1 VKDSTGKFSPPI
13 DLRLTGTGSTA
24 AASSSSIPYTASVTL
39 YSRVTRVDT
48 KASVVGVPMSL
59 YARPKNGTTF
69 TEVARPT
76 SSATGSVSAV
86 VKPTVSTVY
95 VWGYNG
101 SSAFLGSRSGNYTV
115 EVRPT
120 ITANIGSPSIK
131 LGAATAFYGYLRPQ
145 HPGTTVYLQRQSGT
159 SWPTVGTTKLNT
171 TGNYAFSIK
180 PTARGTFNYRA
191 VWLADADHATTVSA
205 TKAVTVK

>member
-1 VKDSTGKFSPPI
+1 MT
-13 DLRLTGTGSTA
+13 
-24 AASSSSIPYTASVTL
+24 
-39 YSRVTRVDT
+39 
-48 KASVVGVPMSL
+48 L

-69 TEVARPT
+69 TAVTTTT

-101 SSAFLGSRSGNYTV
+101 SSTLLGSRSGSLTV

-120 ITANIGSPSIK
+120 ITANLTAATIN
-131 LGAATAFYGYLRPQ
+131 LGASTSYYGYLRPQ

-159 SWPTVGTTKLNT
+159 TWPTVATTKLNT
-171 TGNYAFSIK
+171 TGNYAFGIK
-180 PTARGTFNYRA
+180 PTARGTYNYRV

-205 TKAVTVK
+205 IKVVTVK